1 MGIGA
6 YFVKRT
12 TPSTFGTFDISI
24 CPTMVDIFVFDQV
37 VVDLYVDVELVL
49 ERTTTATE
57 TSDIIL
63 SLFVRCCSMCI

>member
-12 TPSTFGTFDISI
+12 TPSTFDTYDISI
-24 CPTMVDIFVFDQV
+24 CPTTVDIFVFDQV

-49 ERTTTATE
+49 ERATATE
-57 TSDIIL
+57 TSDIIFIFIRKML
-63 SLFVRCCSMCI
+63 QYVCI